1 MRKLFNDFADK
12 HFPYRKRRIIN
23 KNMPEI
29 LNAIMI
35 NAKFEELGISPIE
48 ELDIDVAG
56 YDDTYKVNSLDIDK
70 YIVVFLWFCIGL
82 SIYACDVFYLC
93 IYVIWMGDQ

>member
-29 LNAIMI
+29 LDAIMI

-56 YDDTYKVNSLDIDK
+56 HDDLFELKYLLSELLHYPSPRANST
-70 YIVVFLWFCIGL
+70 L
-82 SIYACDVFYLC
+82 SSFPRNYF
-93 IYVIWMGDQ
+93 